1 MAKNVLKELLREK
14 FLYICNRETVEI
26 DKIFGECRFL
36 AENEQVVMAQGIEEC
51 CGPSSAA
58 SSL

>member
-1 MAKNVLKELLREK
+1 VAKNMLKELLREK

-36 AENEQVVMAQGIEEC
+36 AENEQVVMA
-51 CGPSSAA
+51 
-58 SSL
+58 